1 MGNCN
6 LIEFRP
12 HGTTTGSTW
21 STGTAWTKGLVGVEG
36 DREYDRIQP
45 YLIYSWHVTVKRD
58 IVLALRG
65 IHQSTAIHHPRR
77 RETFANDTGGCVM
90 EWSVDVDAMVV
101 NGRDWE
107 GGKYMESALTWCKVI
122 RAAIFHYSC
131 FNYGNRLAMMLLM
144 AILYTIADPALHIT
158 HQWRILACNQSVC
171 NTAVID
177 EISLMFC
184 NAIRIRMFRSVEGHF
199 TDQEAINMIKEM
211 VVLLQYKLQRGRNWI
226 YFNTRIIIIIDA
238 AHTTIPL

>member
-1 MGNCN
+1 MDKRACWGRRWLRIWPDSTVFN
-6 LIEFRP
+6 LFITR
-12 HGTTTGSTW
+12 HRK
-21 STGTAWTKGLVGVEG
+21 AWHCVGFEG
-36 DREYDRIQP
+36 P
-45 YLIYSWHVTVKRD
+45 TVHR
-58 IVLALRG
+58 
-65 IHQSTAIHHPRR
+65 HHPRR
-77 RETFANDTGGCVM
+77 REAFANDTGGCVM

-177 EISLMFC
+177 GISLMLC